1 MKLRYYM
8 RGLGIGILVTAII
21 MGVSGGQK
29 LSDEE
34 IKARALQLGMVE
46 GTSAGVLS
54 DLQANAEET
63 KSSVVEESIPQ
74 MESVEETKEE
84 KDAEVSGEAT
94 EEIKAVEETKE
105 SVEATEESK
114 TAETSKESTEASK
127 PVESTV
133 TSESTGEKITII
145 VKGGDSSVSVS
156 NDLAAA
162 GLVEDAKEYDKYLCS
177 NGYDKKICV
186 GTYEIEVGSDYET
199 IAKIITKR

>member
-74 MESVEETKEE
+74 MESVEEPKEE
-84 KDAEVSGEAT
+84 KDAEA
-94 EEIKAVEETKE
+94 
-105 SVEATEESK
+105 SK
-114 TAETSKESTEASK
+114 QAESTEA
-127 PVESTV
+127 
-133 TSESTGEKITII
+133 SESTGEKITIT

-156 NDLAAA
+156 NALAVA

-186 GTYEIEVGSDYET
+186 GTYEIEAGSDYET
-199 IAKIITKR
+199 IAQIITKR

>member
-94 EEIKAVEETKE
+94 EEIKATEETKE

-127 PVESTV
+127 PAESTV
-133 TSESTGEKITII
+133 TSESTGEKITIT